1 MSCFLLLFMG
11 FICKSDSLD
20 RIKTD
25 FSIKKQL
32 NDKIKDFVLSPNFKV
47 DLSNIKAL
55 YIDENG
61 IYILKFENKKI
72 YFSINN
78 ESINSGNNHVI
89 SHRIS
94 NENNPS
100 LFTFKDEQN
109 VALYK
114 LDANPSNIYLKTED
128 FIFPDENNSALIYT
142 DGMYNITLNGNF
154 SDCLLTEFQ
163 FHNGKALVRSF
174 YSSNQVVTGNAEI
187 LLLNYKKMEE
197 NKRSTMES
205 INKRLSSN
213 YRSKNNRYNLYS
225 HAVIL
230 TFTAFIVSVVFI
242 ALCAGGRCPKSSDS
256 STKSDEAN
264 PLIGDDE
271 SYCTK
276 DASQISRQENRK
288 KLRSYYMDVSS
299 DKSSDTM
306 PDLSEIY
313 DNVMDN
319 VNSEII
325 VKSEHIHNKL
335 EPDARVP
342 SQPTV
347 KIISPYDVT
356 NSDKSFLISKS
367 SDFELRTRA
376 RNDNSASNPSNLMS
390 KSGVQKKTMHSD
402 LDSYMRSNDEFLTFK
417 KTNRSISDTNI
428 DSEYISL
435 RTRRSDISDR
445 NRVFSV
451 NGDGET
457 NEPESE
463 LNQKVVKVNE
473 DDSSYEKREDT
484 SKSSDEYTDS
494 YLSLNSDKLKL
505 DQEKN
510 ALAFKKVSGDL
521 GESSLDYASSNHSS
535 RMNKMSKR
543 ENNSLSPSF
552 HRKGKLLQSNSSY
565 SADSQNNNHNI
576 DSIVSRNLNHRIK
589 NETEIPLELRNKR
602 KGAVKDFGSDLGY
615 QKDDT
620 ISAHRYT
627 ETSTGSL
634 NSAMVRGEARLSSST
649 SSGTELRT
657 IGHFLDSSGRKLAQE
672 EGIQS
677 RKNRLLINESS
688 NEDKS
693 PKKFD
698 NNDIRRSKQ
707 AKSGDYNHKNTHKE
721 KTSDSSHTSSHY
733 VSRRSALRSSTNQS
747 SENEKISVISSDLEE
762 IQHLSSVAKVDHPKP
777 VKSTVNKSL
786 SSRDREH
793 HIKGKENEG
802 RDAHA
807 SEKAFQKRYKNV
819 TKDMSTDITLNSK
832 DQKDL
837 DNSTP
842 ESTSGSGLS
851 SESSSLILQSLY
863 PSSDSKSGASC
874 DTATN
879 IKGLNESLL
888 SKRFAK
894 QQVSESIEE
903 DSFGLIAS
911 KIQPKLKYNVNQT
924 MFHSSQH
931 MESASDYRES
941 NKESRIEESIGSQD
955 SSSLKSF
962 VHKKNE
968 RSGFPDTSST
978 GTRFHVNAKHNDLQS
993 ETSDESG
1000 PTKLRIT
1007 NMSRSQNKDNLN
1019 STTLE
1024 EQNIAANT
1032 ETDTINSRYYSHKT
1046 SSKHTHSVSKSKQ
1059 LTTCD
1064 TESILSKKQ
1073 TYTNIPDEIE
1083 TDITLNSE
1091 FHRSKKEGFV
1101 VRSVLDNSHQNLETS
1116 SDIDIAARKNKR
1128 KEEKHNR
1135 NNNHL
1140 YLSDGFSAGSSGS
1153 VFDSISQIKR
1163 RDSCITVSEFS
1174 DISIGAHRKANEQN
1188 LHVDAHNKKY
1198 TKIINEISTEFSL
1211 SSNFRHSQSNVEES
1225 TQIYQTSSD
1234 YGSNV
1239 FNDYDENYE
1248 LKSKD
1253 IEFVTTKE
1261 RSLESTQP
1269 LIDSLKYE
1277 LEPSDTQDGSLVI
1290 ESERINGP
1298 VIVKADN
1305 YDTTVNSSHQ
1315 SLQNP
1320 SEKRQN
1326 IVVDIS
1332 SELSLKSLRN
1342 HETSF
1347 HEINEKSNSAP
1358 LESVSDLT
1366 IKLTDTSLISNKGL
1380 YQNKEYSQETEYD
1393 GDPSINSERIK
1404 IKKDDITEDVDFTI
1418 ISEKKNIDK
1427 VLNTGFTD
1435 VDIQQQYS
1443 TETLPQNAL
1452 GLNYNDVMNEVES
1465 KISLRSII
1473 ENGSSSESIPTS
1485 LSEKASESQMDS
1497 GQDSSSWIESQ
1508 VQNKDKQPSLSNATR
1523 STLYDS
1529 IDTKL
1534 SIHEISSNPGTS
1546 IESRVQFHEASP
1558 LRGQKETMYNS
1569 SAITECDSSHHK
1581 SRNKDNHAEYKKIY
1595 DDISSDIFLASSFEK
1610 NQHEFDTT
1618 ETLSYKTY
1626 DDTGELQ
1633 SSVFNF
1639 KNSKDNA
1646 TSKSSD
1652 ITADFTIKSENAG
1665 DHGGYSS
1672 KVVSTLQSERSC
1684 MHLRKAMPPSIES
1697 SDNITHH
1704 SGCESIDN
1712 VRRIMDN
1719 IDSEI
1724 DIGTERY
1731 ASFGKGGSGKPHT
1744 ELSDGHVY
1752 SQYSDTS
1759 DKTNSSIISQK
1770 AKFGSLIRNHDKYPN
1785 SSDSSSLSF
1794 SSKKTKVQVEESSI
1808 SNISINS
1815 RLENKGIV
1823 KDRDEFDKE
1832 DEENNIIET
1841 DKQSV
1846 KKDNKLRYEN
1856 EIEGIDTE
1864 ISINTRIHEK
1874 DNKDDYTSTKFVSV
1888 NSETNDSNVYE
1899 SELTSKNENM
1909 ERMTNNNLYV
1919 KDHDKYPNSSDSSSL
1934 SFSSKKTKVQVGESS
1949 ISNISINS
1957 RLENKGIVKDRDE
1970 FDKEDEDNDTIKS
1983 DKQSVKKDNKLRY
1996 ENEIEGIDTDIS
2008 INNQRDE
2015 KNSSN
2020 ESRDN
2025 SRSQKFSKPKKS
2037 NISDTSSISS
2047 RPIEKKKGENSMES
2061 IPSKKSISTMGLTPD
2076 SGTSVE
2082 LQSIKTSG
2090 DVHMMSSIREC
2101 ITNKTQSDLTNYDAT
2116 DSSLGSALKVMPEPN
2131 DRSSQRSNVLSSAS
2145 LKSSKNIKNSVN
2157 SSGDSTSTVAHTK
2170 SHDKH
2175 GKSSIR
2181 SDIVRDELSGYDD
2194 SSRSMQS
2201 KRIEIENVQS
2211 SMLDS
2216 IPCGSESLE
2225 TKKVKNKEVKDET
2238 SEVRSS
2244 TELGSQNVSGQNSKS
2259 KNGSKLN
2266 HVESVNGSYVCS
2278 GATLSSRK
2286 DGTVESN
2293 RNKTSA
2299 TTQIS
2304 SKKDQKSTRQEES
2317 HTYISTI
2324 SNGSSPR
2331 AYLPRRDIEDDSSSS
2346 HTRKKVGAKSRLS
2359 VKQKPGISSKSV
2371 NADETDTTSSE
2382 FRVEENA
2389 GIKRAEVPPENANI
2403 KLIRNR
2409 APELSEESA
2418 ITSIRS
2424 GKHKYLYNESDDDG
2438 YELNFSESFKTMK
2451 SNISKNSIAS
2461 SESSTLKSMSKVK
2474 GKSETDDVS
2483 KDEYISIDEETSYF
2497 MNGSTA
2503 YNYYEYT
2510 AEGSPDRVDSKSVNS
2525 PESK

>member
-1347 HEINEKSNSAP
+1347 HEINEKLNSAP

-1794 SSKKTKVQVEESSI
+1794 SSKKTKVQVG
-1808 SNISINS
+1808 
-1815 RLENKGIV
+1815 K
-1823 KDRDEFDKE
+1823 
-1832 DEENNIIET
+1832 
-1841 DKQSV
+1841 
-1846 KKDNKLRYEN
+1846 
-1856 EIEGIDTE
+1856 
-1864 ISINTRIHEK
+1864 
-1874 DNKDDYTSTKFVSV
+1874 
-1888 NSETNDSNVYE
+1888 
-1899 SELTSKNENM
+1899 
-1909 ERMTNNNLYV
+1909 
-1919 KDHDKYPNSSDSSSL
+1919 
-1934 SFSSKKTKVQVGESS
+1934 SS

-2047 RPIEKKKGENSMES
+2047 IPIEKKKGENSMES